1 MPWNKLTDVPDNLRE
16 IQGGKLTLAQV
27 NQIAEVADAL
37 EREGKVGEPWG
48 VAIAQ
53 FKKTHVLKDGRW
65 LTRAKDM
72 NTMVKAVLSSVK
84 ADESDKEAQKKRSAH
99 YGIGIKDGGH
109 VTKPSEFADVPDDM
123 FGDPVNY
130 RYPADKAHIQP
141 AVAYFNHDGQMSA
154 GGYSAREWAIIG
166 KRIASHAKGKV
177 YKGGKIVD
185 TKSLSFIKAL
195 PDGRWVGWF
204 TNAFED
210 REEEYFA
217 TRAIEQFVDYFDKE
231 KPDLPLWYWHI
242 PIELGKAEWVGLAGR
257 IAVAAGHLSPV
268 GLKFAAYYKEHP
280 EEQAAM
286 SHGFYWSPDKY
297 TDSTYEFFVT
307 KEVTLLPEWAAAN
320 EITRWGA
327 VEEKMAV
334 TEQKKAELAR
344 IVGEDAA
351 KELLEEAL
359 AKSKELEEAGV
370 KFKEAEAPPPEAEPD
385 AEPKVEGAEPGD
397 EAPEAPAP
405 ESKEAAP
412 AATEPQTMRMVI
424 DESTIEALAE
434 AVAAKIKPADLAP
447 VVKALEAQNEAL
459 KELLKSDEQKVKE
472 RLANLPKLEI
482 FRASQAGE
490 KETAK
495 VPTNTEPKW
504 VNPLD
509 KSLQDGLADIQKA
522 RQGGS

>member
-1 MPWNKLTDVPDNLRE
+1 
-16 IQGGKLTLAQV
+16 
-27 NQIAEVADAL
+27 
-37 EREGKVGEPWG
+37 
-48 VAIAQ
+48 
-53 FKKTHVLKDGRW
+53 
-65 LTRAKDM
+65 
-72 NTMVKAVLSSVK
+72 
-84 ADESDKEAQKKRSAH
+84 
-99 YGIGIKDGGH
+99 
-109 VTKPSEFADVPDDM
+109 
-123 FGDPVNY
+123 
-130 RYPADKAHIQP
+130 
-141 AVAYFNHDGQMSA
+141 
-154 GGYSAREWAIIG
+154 
-166 KRIASHAKGKV
+166 
-177 YKGGKIVD
+177 
-185 TKSLSFIKAL
+185 
-195 PDGRWVGWF
+195 
-204 TNAFED
+204 
-210 REEEYFA
+210 
-217 TRAIEQFVDYFDKE
+217 
-231 KPDLPLWYWHI
+231 
-242 PIELGKAEWVGLAGR
+242 
-257 IAVAAGHLSPV
+257 
-268 GLKFAAYYKEHP
+268 
-280 EEQAAM
+280 
-286 SHGFYWSPDKY
+286 
-297 TDSTYEFFVT
+297 
-307 KEVTLLPEWAAAN
+307 
-320 EITRWGA
+320 
-327 VEEKMAV
+327 MAV